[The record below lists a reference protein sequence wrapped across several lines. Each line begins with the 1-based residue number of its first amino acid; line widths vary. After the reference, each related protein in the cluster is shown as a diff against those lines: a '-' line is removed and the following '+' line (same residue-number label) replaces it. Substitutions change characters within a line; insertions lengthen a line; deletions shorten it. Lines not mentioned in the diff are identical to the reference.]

1 MSGHP
6 RGGYTSPAC
15 VYALV
20 LYIGNAQTTFPQC
33 TGSLTKAKNKN
44 PRDAAFVRPPTG
56 SLHKSYVRVC
66 TCIVHWQCA
75 NNTKT
80 TFPQCTGSLKKAK
93 NKNPRDANFV
103 RPPKGSLH
111 KSYVRV
117 CTCIVHWQCANNTKT
132 TFPQCTGSLTKA
144 KNKNPRD
151 ADFVRPPT
159 GSLHKS
165 YVRVCTCIVHW
176 QCANNTKTTFP
187 QCTGSLTKAK
197 NKNPRDADFVRP
209 PTGSLHKSYVRVCTC
224 IVHWQCANTKTTFP
238 QCTGSLTKAKK
249 KIRATR
255 ILSGHPRG
263 RYTSPT
269 CVYALVLYIGNAQ
282 TTFPQCMG
290 SLTKAKNK
298 NPRDAAFVRPPTGS
312 LHKSY
317 VRVCT
322 CIVHWQCANNTK
334 TTFPQCTGSLKKA
347 KNKNP
352 RDANLVRPPTG
363 SLHKSYVRV
372 CTCIVHWQCANNTKT
387 TFPQCTG
394 SLTKAK
400 NKNPRDADFVRPPTG
415 SSHKSYVRVC
425 TCIVHWQCAN
435 NTKTTFPQCTGSLT
449 KAKNKNPR
457 DADFVRPP
465 TGSLHKS
472 YVRVCTC
479 IVHWQCA
486 NNTKAMFS
494 TQNFFELKV

>member
-1 MSGHP
+1 MHGE
-6 RGGYTSPAC
+6 
-15 VYALV
+15 L
-20 LYIGNAQTTFPQC
+20 
-33 TGSLTKAKNKN
+33 
-44 PRDAAFVRPPTG
+44 D
-56 SLHKSYVRVC
+56 KS
-66 TCIVHWQCA
+66 
-75 NNTKT
+75 
-80 TFPQCTGSLKKAK
+80 
-93 NKNPRDANFV
+93 
-103 RPPKGSLH
+103 
-111 KSYVRV
+111 
-117 CTCIVHWQCANNTKT
+117 
-132 TFPQCTGSLTKA
+132 

-224 IVHWQCANTKTTFP
+224 IVHWQCANNTKTTLP
-238 QCTGSLTKAKK
+238 HCT
-249 KIRATR
+249 
-255 ILSGHPRG
+255 
-263 RYTSPT
+263 
-269 CVYALVLYIGNAQ
+269 
-282 TTFPQCMG
+282 G

-298 NPRDAAFVRPPTGS
+298 NPRDADFVRPPTGS

-334 TTFPQCTGSLKKA
+334 TTFPQCTGSLAKA

-352 RDANLVRPPTG
+352 RDADFVRPPTG

-400 NKNPRDADFVRPPTG
+400 NKNPRDP
-415 SSHKSYVRVC
+415 
-425 TCIVHWQCAN
+425 
-435 NTKTTFPQCTGSLT
+435 
-449 KAKNKNPR
+449 
-457 DADFVRPP
+457 DFVRPP

-486 NNTKAMFS
+486 NNTKNNIPTMHGELDKSKKQKSARRGFCPATHGVV
-494 TQNFFELKV
+494 TQVLRACMHL